1 MAIYAP
7 FGGLI
12 RLTAARI
19 VTVWVETMPG
29 EIKWHYAEPKK
40 IGKRST
46 VETMQVWHVKAEWP
60 DTARPVWNGQEEPCG
75 SLRADDG
82 WPEIEAELY
91 RLNPADAEIERARFA
106 EV

>member
-12 RLTAARI
+12 RLTAARR
-19 VTVWVETMPG
+19 VTVWVEQKPG

-46 VETMQVWHVKAEWP
+46 VEVMTVWHVKAEWP
-60 DTARPVWNGQEEPCG
+60 DSGRPVWNGQEESVG

-82 WPEIEAELY
+82 WPEIQAELY
-91 RLNPADAEIERARFA
+91 RLNPADAQA
-106 EV
+106 EQELYAA